1 MANKTDDILEDLAK
15 DILPSKKSKKK
26 IKVKEDVQSLL
37 DSLPGKKQPQKLKKQ
52 KKNQWYSLNN
62 STIKTESKAK
72 HGNFLYILYK
82 IIKKKLKKII

>member
-26 IKVKEDVQSLL
+26 IKEKEDVQSLL

-72 HGNFLYILYK
+72 HGNFLYCYLPV
-82 IIKKKLKKII
+82 L